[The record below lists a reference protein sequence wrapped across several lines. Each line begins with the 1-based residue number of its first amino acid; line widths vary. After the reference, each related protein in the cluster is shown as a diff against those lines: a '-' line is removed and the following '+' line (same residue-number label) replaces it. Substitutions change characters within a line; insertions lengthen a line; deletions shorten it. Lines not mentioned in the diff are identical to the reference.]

1 MKLLFKLRNET
12 KGALRYEEVAED
24 GETVLGISAGAS
36 VGTLYIRKTAYTKGI
51 YPDTITVDI
60 IAGDHGG

>member
-1 MKLLFKLRNET
+1 MRLFFKLRNET

-24 GETVLGISAGAS
+24 GATVLSISAGAA

-51 YPDTITVDI
+51 YPDIITVDI
-60 IAGDHGG
+60 AAGHTHG